1 MDITVKINDSRAES
15 AMTLWLLGQPGEL
28 IPLKTPDINVLKS
41 FPLHE
46 TVKLLYHGKKLSVY
60 VDTVVSNIETR
71 EIWIMSYLQKV
82 E

>member
-28 IPLKTPDINVLKS
+28 IPLNAADDSVLKS

-46 TVKLLYHGKKLSVY
+46 TVKLLYHGKTLSVY
-60 VDTVVSNIETR
+60 IGTLVSNIETR